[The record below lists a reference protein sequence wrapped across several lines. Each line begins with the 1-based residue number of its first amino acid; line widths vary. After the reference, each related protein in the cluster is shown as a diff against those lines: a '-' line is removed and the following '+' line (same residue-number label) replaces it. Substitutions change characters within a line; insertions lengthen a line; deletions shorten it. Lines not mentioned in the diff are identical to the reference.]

1 MKNRSWLKN
10 ARGMKRI
17 SSRELGELCGKSQIY
32 IQKLE
37 GGDRDLPQSTANE
50 IYKALGFNPAQVP
63 FQTHLLLEELEGM
76 EDELDVALGYVV
88 VDGIIYFNSIYAL
101 YQERP
106 IDGVMPTTVK
116 FAKLLLE
123 SQLVLFG

>member
-1 MKNRSWLKN
+1 MKWIKL
-10 ARGMKRI
+10 ARGLKRI
-17 SSRELGELCGKSQIY
+17 SSRELADMCGKSMNY

-37 GGDRDLPQSTANE
+37 AGDRDLPDSTAGE
-50 IYKALGFNPAQVP
+50 IYEALGFNPAQVP

-76 EDELDVALGYVV
+76 EDDMKLSLGYVV
-88 VDGIIYFNSIYAL
+88 VDNIIYFNCVYAS
-101 YQERP
+101 YIERD